1 MAITNKI
8 GAPVTGDDFFGR
20 EQELVN
26 AHRYLDGR
34 HSLLLSAP
42 RRFGKYSL
50 ANRLIHDKISEGW
63 KCIYIDLQGIA
74 TKEAFLRKLI
84 ESFTGVGLLDRAG
97 SKARDFID
105 ATFNAVKGVSLG
117 DLKLDLNSRGQT
129 ESLFYRLSEMFDHE
143 NNTLIVVDELP
154 LFLGKLM
161 DDDGKNR
168 DDVEFLLNWFRS
180 IRQHENSGIR
190 WLFCGSVGL
199 RNFTNHYCMSQ
210 SINDLVD
217 FELGELPEAEAKGL
231 LKALAQSYNLSMDD
245 ALVDETLNMLQWPI
259 PYFIQLLIDRLISK
273 IYDPENMPVRLDDVV
288 KAIDELSKSDYFIT
302 WTERLDEYRDLE
314 DLARSVLDNLS
325 LAESGLSKEKLLQI
339 AMKGQ
344 DPAVV
349 DEVKKKLTKVL
360 EMLEHDGYIMRSVE
374 YRKFRSPLLCK
385 WWKYKFID

>member
-1 MAITNKI
+1 M
-8 GAPVTGDDFFGR
+8 
-20 EQELVN
+20 
-26 AHRYLDGR
+26 
-34 HSLLLSAP
+34 
-42 RRFGKYSL
+42 
-50 ANRLIHDKISEGW
+50 
-63 KCIYIDLQGIA
+63 
-74 TKEAFLRKLI
+74 
-84 ESFTGVGLLDRAG
+84 
-97 SKARDFID
+97 
-105 ATFNAVKGVSLG
+105 SLG

-217 FELGELPEAEAKGL
+217 CELGERPEAEAKGL
-231 LKALAQSYNLSMDD
+231 LKALAQSYNLSIDD

-302 WTERLDEYRDLE
+302 WTERFDEYRDLE

-374 YRKFRSPLLCK
+374 YRKFRSPFLCK